1 MSNIINFYQ
10 RLPQSN
16 DEEEKHPI
24 FDLPFRMLV
33 IGPSGSGKTNAAL
46 NIIKSLNNIFTD
58 ITIITKNSAE
68 PLYEFLKN
76 KLKDQCNIYDGIE
89 QTPSVDSFDKRE
101 KHLVIFDD
109 MVLEKN
115 QKPIVDYYI
124 RARKQNCS
132 VMYLSQSFYQTP
144 IMIRKN
150 IGYLVIKK
158 LSSAND
164 LSRIIKETSISETKE
179 SLMEMY
185 KLATKEKFSW
195 LMINLE
201 KSRYYKDFELIK
213 DSNEQEINESLT
225 V

>member
-1 MSNIINFYQ
+1 
-10 RLPQSN
+10 
-16 DEEEKHPI
+16 
-24 FDLPFRMLV
+24 MLV

-46 NIIKSLNNIFTD
+46 NIIRSLNDIFVD
-58 ITIITKNSAE
+58 ITVITKNSAE
-68 PLYEFLKN
+68 PLYEYLKH
-76 KLKDQCNIYDGIE
+76 KLKDQCSIHDGIE
-89 QTPSVDSFDKRE
+89 STPSVDSFDKKDR
-101 KHLVIFDD
+101 HLIIFDD

-115 QKPIVDYYI
+115 QKAIIDYYI

-164 LSRIIKETSISETKE
+164 LVRIIKESSITESKE

-185 KLATKEKFSW
+185 KDCTKDKFSW
-195 LMINLE
+195 LLIDLE
-201 KSRYYKDFELIK
+201 KSRYYNNFDLIK
-213 DSNEQEINESLT
+213 DSNEQEIN
-225 V
+225 

>member
-1 MSNIINFYQ
+1 MSQIVNFYT
-10 RLPQSN
+10 RIPKDGN
-16 DEEEKHPI
+16 DEPKHPV
-24 FDLPFRMLV
+24 FSLPFRMLV

-46 NIIKSLNNIFTD
+46 NIIRSLNDIFVD
-58 ITIITKNSAE
+58 ITVITKNSAE
-68 PLYEFLKN
+68 PLYEYLKH
-76 KLKDQCNIYDGIE
+76 KLKDQCSIHDGIE
-89 QTPSVDSFDKRE
+89 STPSVDSFDKKDR
-101 KHLVIFDD
+101 HLIIFDD

-115 QKPIVDYYI
+115 QKAIIDYYI

-164 LSRIIKETSISETKE
+164 LVRIIKESSITESKE

-185 KLATKEKFSW
+185 KDCTKDKFSW
-195 LMINLE
+195 LLIDLE
-201 KSRYYKDFELIK
+201 KSRYYNNFDLIK
-213 DSNEQEINESLT
+213 DSNEQEIN
-225 V
+225 